1 MLYVLLH
8 HIRFCDL
15 DFCCVELVFYIW
27 VFTMLCVNTNLSSL
41 LLCSDFLFV
50 EMVKEFGEKKRMNG
64 GG

>member
-50 EMVKEFGEKKRMNG
+50 ETEEIW
-64 GG
+64 